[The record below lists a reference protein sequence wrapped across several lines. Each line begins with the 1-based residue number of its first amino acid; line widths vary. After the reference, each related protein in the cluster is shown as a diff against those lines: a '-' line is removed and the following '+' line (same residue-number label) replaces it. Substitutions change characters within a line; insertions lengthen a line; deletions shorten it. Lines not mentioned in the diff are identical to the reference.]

1 MAYSN
6 EEADE
11 FLEKVNRIHDQV
23 QDIVHGRVNIEQLEK
38 NERDE
43 EEKAMLQ
50 ERLKEIKIREQKERQ
65 LKGRP
70 GKGHI
75 AGYKT
80 YCQFCQTEWFIDGVL
95 KCTQC
100 NRDMITYE
108 ERMDTL
114 KTKVEE
120 YKEKK

>member
-43 EEKAMLQ
+43 EEKAML
-50 ERLKEIKIREQKERQ
+50 
-65 LKGRP
+65 
-70 GKGHI
+70 
-75 AGYKT
+75 
-80 YCQFCQTEWFIDGVL
+80 
-95 KCTQC
+95 
-100 NRDMITYE
+100 
-108 ERMDTL
+108 
-114 KTKVEE
+114 
-120 YKEKK
+120 